1 MNRASYLKKLRGK
14 LQRLPAHE
22 IDAALAYYEEYFD
35 EAGEENEKRVIQQL
49 GSPSHVASQIMADY
63 ALKDLEATSTSTSTS
78 TSTKKNMSAIWLIIL
93 AILSAPLSLP
103 LLAVAIALI
112 FSFGAVIF
120 SFIIAII
127 ATVLSIFFGGI
138 VALITGFFILTQHW
152 PTAILFMGVGFIVTG
167 LGILLF
173 PIVARLIKTIVVVCV
188 EALGKLFHK
197 ITKKRKEGY

>member
-1 MNRASYLKKLRGK
+1 MNRASFLKKLRGK

-35 EAGEENEKRVIQQL
+35 EAGEENEQRVIQQL

-63 ALKDLEATSTSTSTS
+63 ALKDLEATSTSTST
-78 TSTKKNMSAIWLIIL
+78 KKNMSAIWLIIL
-93 AILSAPLSLP
+93 AIISAPLSLP
-103 LLAVAIALI
+103 LLVVAIALI

-138 VALITGFFILTQHW
+138 VALISGFFILTQHW
-152 PTAILFMGVGFIVTG
+152 PTALLFMGVGFIVTG

>member
-1 MNRASYLKKLRGK
+1 MNRASFLKKLRGK

-22 IDAALAYYEEYFD
+22 IDTALAYYEEYFD
-35 EAGEENEKRVIQQL
+35 EAGEENEQKVIQQL

-63 ALKDLEATSTSTSTS
+63 ALKDLEVTS
-78 TSTKKNMSAIWLIIL
+78 TSTKKNMSAIWIIIL

-120 SFIIAII
+120 SVIIAII

-138 VALITGFFILTQHW
+138 VALISGFFILTQHW

-173 PIVARLIKTIVVVCV
+173 PIFARLIKTIVVVCV

>member
-1 MNRASYLKKLRGK
+1 MMNRASFLKKLRGK

-22 IDAALAYYEEYFD
+22 IDIALAYYEEYFD
-35 EAGEENEKRVIQQL
+35 EAGEENEQKIIQQL

-63 ALKDLEATSTSTSTS
+63 ALKDLETTS
-78 TSTKKNMSAIWLIIL
+78 TSTKKNMSAIWIIIL

-112 FSFGAVIF
+112 FSFGAVVF
-120 SFIIAII
+120 SVIIAII

-138 VALITGFFILTQHW
+138 VALISGFFILTQHW

-173 PIVARLIKTIVVVCV
+173 PIVARVIKTIVVVCV
-188 EALGKLFHK
+188 EALGKIFHK

>member
-1 MNRASYLKKLRGK
+1 MNRASFLKKLRGK

-35 EAGEENEKRVIQQL
+35 EAGEENEHRVIQQL

-63 ALKDLEATSTSTSTS
+63 ALKDLEATSTSTST
-78 TSTKKNMSAIWLIIL
+78 KKNMSAIWLIIL
-93 AILSAPLSLP
+93 AIISAPLSLP
-103 LLAVAIALI
+103 LLVVAIALI

-120 SFIIAII
+120 SVIIAII

-138 VALITGFFILTQHW
+138 VALISGFFILTQHW
-152 PTAILFMGVGFIVTG
+152 PTALLFMGVGFIVTG
-167 LGILLF
+167 LGIMLF

>member
-1 MNRASYLKKLRGK
+1 MMNRASFLKKLRGK

-35 EAGEENEKRVIQQL
+35 EAGEENEQRVIQQL

-63 ALKDLEATSTSTSTS
+63 ALKDLEAAS

-93 AILSAPLSLP
+93 AIISAPLSLP
-103 LLAVAIALI
+103 LLVVAIALI

-127 ATVLSIFFGGI
+127 ATMLGIFFGGI
-138 VALITGFFILTQHW
+138 VALISGFFILAQDW
-152 PTAILFMGVGFIVTG
+152 ATALLFMGVGFIVTG

-197 ITKKRKEGY
+197 IMKKPKEGY

>member
-1 MNRASYLKKLRGK
+1 MNRASFLKKLRGK

-35 EAGEENEKRVIQQL
+35 EAGEENEQRVIQQL

-63 ALKDLEATSTSTSTS
+63 ALKDLEATSTST
-78 TSTKKNMSAIWLIIL
+78 KKNMSAIWLIIL
-93 AILSAPLSLP
+93 AIISAPLSLP
-103 LLAVAIALI
+103 LLVVAIALI

-127 ATVLSIFFGGI
+127 ATILGIFFGGI
-138 VALITGFFILTQHW
+138 VALISGFFILAQDW
-152 PTAILFMGVGFIVTG
+152 ATALLFMGVGFIVTG

-197 ITKKRKEGY
+197 IMKKPKEGY

>member
-1 MNRASYLKKLRGK
+1 MNRASFLKKLRGK

-35 EAGEENEKRVIQQL
+35 EAGEENEQRVIQQL

-63 ALKDLEATSTSTSTS
+63 ALKDLEVTS
-78 TSTKKNMSAIWLIIL
+78 TSTKKNVSAIWLIIL

-103 LLAVAIALI
+103 LLVVAIALI

-120 SFIIAII
+120 SVIIAII
-127 ATVLSIFFGGI
+127 ATMLGIFFGGI
-138 VALITGFFILTQHW
+138 VALISGFFILTQHW
-152 PTAILFMGVGFIVTG
+152 QTAILFMGVGFIVTG

-197 ITKKRKEGY
+197 MTKKRKVGY

>member
-1 MNRASYLKKLRGK
+1 MMNRASFLKKLRGK

-35 EAGEENEKRVIQQL
+35 EAGEENEQRVIQQL

-63 ALKDLEATSTSTSTS
+63 ALKDLEATSTSTST
-78 TSTKKNMSAIWLIIL
+78 KKNMSAIWLIIL
-93 AILSAPLSLP
+93 AIISAPLSLP
-103 LLAVAIALI
+103 LLVVAIALI

-120 SFIIAII
+120 SIIIAII

-138 VALITGFFILTQHW
+138 VALISGFFILAQDW
-152 PTAILFMGVGFIVTG
+152 ATALLFMGVGFIVTG

>member
-1 MNRASYLKKLRGK
+1 MNRASFLKKLRGK

-35 EAGEENEKRVIQQL
+35 EAGEENEQRVIQQL

-63 ALKDLEATSTSTSTS
+63 ALKDLEATSTSTST
-78 TSTKKNMSAIWLIIL
+78 KKNMSAIWLIIL
-93 AILSAPLSLP
+93 AIISAPLSLP
-103 LLAVAIALI
+103 LLVVAIALI

-120 SFIIAII
+120 SVIIAII

-138 VALITGFFILTQHW
+138 VALISGFFILTQHW
-152 PTAILFMGVGFIVTG
+152 PTALLFMGVGFIVTG

>member
-1 MNRASYLKKLRGK
+1 MMNRASFLKKLRGK

-35 EAGEENEKRVIQQL
+35 EAGEENEQRVIQQL

-63 ALKDLEATSTSTSTS
+63 ALKDLEVTS
-78 TSTKKNMSAIWLIIL
+78 TSTKKNVSAIWLIIL

-103 LLAVAIALI
+103 LLVVAIALI

-120 SFIIAII
+120 SVIIAII
-127 ATVLSIFFGGI
+127 ATMLGIFFGGI
-138 VALITGFFILTQHW
+138 VALISGFFILTQHW
-152 PTAILFMGVGFIVTG
+152 QTAILFMGVGFIVTG

-197 ITKKRKEGY
+197 MTKKRKVGY

>member
-1 MNRASYLKKLRGK
+1 MMNRASFLKKLRGK

-35 EAGEENEKRVIQQL
+35 EAGEENEQRVIQQL

-63 ALKDLEATSTSTSTS
+63 ALKDLEATSTSTST
-78 TSTKKNMSAIWLIIL
+78 KKNMSAIWLIIL
-93 AILSAPLSLP
+93 AIISAPLSLP
-103 LLAVAIALI
+103 LLVVAIALI

-138 VALITGFFILTQHW
+138 VALISGFFILTQHW
-152 PTAILFMGVGFIVTG
+152 PTALLFMGVGFIVTG

>member
-1 MNRASYLKKLRGK
+1 MNRASFLKKLRGK

-35 EAGEENEKRVIQQL
+35 EAGEENEQRVIQQL

-63 ALKDLEATSTSTSTS
+63 ALKDLEATSTST
-78 TSTKKNMSAIWLIIL
+78 KKNVSAIWLIIL
-93 AILSAPLSLP
+93 AIISAPLSLP
-103 LLAVAIALI
+103 LLVVAIALI

-120 SFIIAII
+120 SVIIAII
-127 ATVLSIFFGGI
+127 ATVLSILFGGI
-138 VALITGFFILTQHW
+138 VALISGFFILTQHW
-152 PTAILFMGVGFIVTG
+152 PTALLFMGVGFIVTG

-197 ITKKRKEGY
+197 MTKKRKEGY

>member
-1 MNRASYLKKLRGK
+1 MMNRASFLKKLRGK

-22 IDAALAYYEEYFD
+22 INIALAYYEEYFD
-35 EAGEENEKRVIQQL
+35 EAGEENEQKVIQQL

-63 ALKDLEATSTSTSTS
+63 ALKDLETTSTT
-78 TSTKKNMSAIWLIIL
+78 TKKNMSAIWIIIL

-103 LLAVAIALI
+103 LLAVTIALI

-120 SFIIAII
+120 SVIIAII

-138 VALITGFFILTQHW
+138 VALISGFFILTQHW
-152 PTAILFMGVGFIVTG
+152 PTALLFMGVGFIVTG

-188 EALGKLFHK
+188 GALGKLFHK

>member
-1 MNRASYLKKLRGK
+1 MMNRASFLKKLRGK

-35 EAGEENEKRVIQQL
+35 EAGEENEQRVIQQL

-63 ALKDLEATSTSTSTS
+63 ALKDLEATSTSTST
-78 TSTKKNMSAIWLIIL
+78 KKNMSAIWLIIL
-93 AILSAPLSLP
+93 AIISAPLSLP
-103 LLAVAIALI
+103 LLVVAIALI

-127 ATVLSIFFGGI
+127 ATMLGIFFGGI
-138 VALITGFFILTQHW
+138 VALISGFFILAQDW
-152 PTAILFMGVGFIVTG
+152 ATALLFMGIGFIVTG

-197 ITKKRKEGY
+197 IMKKPKEGY

>member
-22 IDAALAYYEEYFD
+22 VDAALAYYEEYFD
-35 EAGEENEKRVIQQL
+35 EAGEENEQQVIQQL
-49 GSPSHVASQIMADY
+49 GSPSHVASQIMADS
-63 ALKDLEATSTSTSTS
+63 ALKDLEATSTST
-78 TSTKKNMSAIWLIIL
+78 KKNVTAIWLIIL

-127 ATVLSIFFGGI
+127 AIVLSIFFGGI
-138 VALITGFFILTQHW
+138 VALISGFFILTQHW
-152 PTAILFMGVGFIVTG
+152 PTALLFMGVGFIVTG

-173 PIVARLIKTIVVVCV
+173 PIVARFIKKIVVVCV

-197 ITKKRKEGY
+197 IMKKRKEGY

>member
-1 MNRASYLKKLRGK
+1 MNRASFLKKLRGK

-35 EAGEENEKRVIQQL
+35 EAGEENEQRVIQQL

-63 ALKDLEATSTSTSTS
+63 ALKDLEATSTSTST
-78 TSTKKNMSAIWLIIL
+78 KKNMSAIWLIIL
-93 AILSAPLSLP
+93 AIISAPLSLP
-103 LLAVAIALI
+103 LLVVAIALI

-127 ATVLSIFFGGI
+127 ATVLGIFFGGI
-138 VALITGFFILTQHW
+138 VALISGFFILAQDW
-152 PTAILFMGVGFIVTG
+152 ATALLFMGVGFIVTG

-197 ITKKRKEGY
+197 IMKKPKEGY

>member
-1 MNRASYLKKLRGK
+1 MNRASFLKKLQGK

-35 EAGEENEKRVIQQL
+35 EAGEENEQRVIQQL

-63 ALKDLEATSTSTSTS
+63 ALKDLEATSTSTST
-78 TSTKKNMSAIWLIIL
+78 KKNMSAIWLIIL
-93 AILSAPLSLP
+93 AIISAPLSLP
-103 LLAVAIALI
+103 LLVVAIALI

-120 SFIIAII
+120 SVIIAII

-138 VALITGFFILTQHW
+138 VALISGFFILAQDW
-152 PTAILFMGVGFIVTG
+152 ATALLFMGVGFIVTG

>member
-35 EAGEENEKRVIQQL
+35 EAGEENEQRVIQQL

-63 ALKDLEATSTSTSTS
+63 ALKDLESTSNS

-93 AILSAPLSLP
+93 AIITAPLSLP
-103 LLAVAIALI
+103 LLVVAIALI

-120 SFIIAII
+120 SVIIAIT
-127 ATVLSIFFGGI
+127 ATMLGIFFGGI
-138 VALITGFFILTQHW
+138 VALISGFFILTQHW
-152 PTAILFMGVGFIVTG
+152 QTALLFMGVGFIVTG

-197 ITKKRKEGY
+197 IMKKRKEGY

>member
-35 EAGEENEKRVIQQL
+35 EAGEENEQRVIQQL

-63 ALKDLEATSTSTSTS
+63 ALKDLEATSNSNSTS

-93 AILSAPLSLP
+93 AIISAPLSLP
-103 LLAVAIALI
+103 LLVVAIALI

-120 SFIIAII
+120 SVIIAII
-127 ATVLSIFFGGI
+127 ATVLGIFFGGI
-138 VALITGFFILTQHW
+138 AALISGFFILTQDW
-152 PTAILFMGVGFIVTG
+152 PTALLFMGVGFIVTG

-173 PIVARLIKTIVVVCV
+173 PIVTRLIKTIVVVCV

>member
-1 MNRASYLKKLRGK
+1 MMNRASFLKKLRGK

-35 EAGEENEKRVIQQL
+35 EAGEENEQRVIQQL
-49 GSPSHVASQIMADY
+49 GTPSHVASQIMADY
-63 ALKDLEATSTSTSTS
+63 ALKDLEATSTST
-78 TSTKKNMSAIWLIIL
+78 KKNVSAIWLIIL

-103 LLAVAIALI
+103 LLVVAIALI

-120 SFIIAII
+120 SVIIAII
-127 ATVLSIFFGGI
+127 ATMLGIFFGGI
-138 VALITGFFILTQHW
+138 VALISGFFILTQHW
-152 PTAILFMGVGFIVTG
+152 QTAILFMGVGFIVTG

-173 PIVARLIKTIVVVCV
+173 PIVARLIITIVVVCV

-197 ITKKRKEGY
+197 MTKKRKVGY

>member
-1 MNRASYLKKLRGK
+1 MNRASFLKTLRGK

-22 IDAALAYYEEYFD
+22 IDTALAYYEEYFD
-35 EAGEENEKRVIQQL
+35 EAGEENEQKVIQQL

-63 ALKDLEATSTSTSTS
+63 ALKDLEVTS
-78 TSTKKNMSAIWLIIL
+78 TSTKKNMSAIWIIIL

-120 SFIIAII
+120 SVIIAII
-127 ATVLSIFFGGI
+127 ATLLGIFFGGI
-138 VALITGFFILTQHW
+138 AALILGFFILTQDW
-152 PTAILFMGVGFIVTG
+152 PTALLFMGVGFIVTG
-167 LGILLF
+167 FGTLLF

-197 ITKKRKEGY
+197 MTKKQKEGY

>member
-1 MNRASYLKKLRGK
+1 MNRASFLKKLRGK
-14 LQRLPAHE
+14 LQRLSAHE

-35 EAGEENEKRVIQQL
+35 EAGEENEQRVIQQL

-63 ALKDLEATSTSTSTS
+63 ALKDLEATSNSNS

-93 AILSAPLSLP
+93 AIISAPLSLP
-103 LLAVAIALI
+103 LLVVAIALI

-120 SFIIAII
+120 SVIIAII
-127 ATVLSIFFGGI
+127 ATILGILFGGI
-138 VALITGFFILTQHW
+138 AALISGFFILTQDW
-152 PTAILFMGVGFIVTG
+152 QTALLFMGVGFIVTG

-173 PIVARLIKTIVVVCV
+173 PIVTRLIKTIVVVCV
-188 EALGKLFHK
+188 KALGKLFHK

>member
-1 MNRASYLKKLRGK
+1 MMNRASFLKKLRGK

-35 EAGEENEKRVIQQL
+35 EAGEENEQRVIQQL

-63 ALKDLEATSTSTSTS
+63 ALKDLEATSTST
-78 TSTKKNMSAIWLIIL
+78 KKNVSAIWLIIL

-103 LLAVAIALI
+103 LLVVAIALI

-120 SFIIAII
+120 SVIIAII
-127 ATVLSIFFGGI
+127 ATMLGIFFGGI
-138 VALITGFFILTQHW
+138 VALISGFFILTQHW
-152 PTAILFMGVGFIVTG
+152 QTAILFMGVGFIVTG

-197 ITKKRKEGY
+197 MTKKRKVGY

>member
-1 MNRASYLKKLRGK
+1 MNRASFLKKLRGK

-35 EAGEENEKRVIQQL
+35 EAGEENEQRVIQQL

-63 ALKDLEATSTSTSTS
+63 ALKDLEATSTSTST
-78 TSTKKNMSAIWLIIL
+78 KKNMSAIWLIIL
-93 AILSAPLSLP
+93 AIISAPLSLP
-103 LLAVAIALI
+103 LLVVAIALI

-120 SFIIAII
+120 SVIIAII

-138 VALITGFFILTQHW
+138 VALISGFFILTQHW
-152 PTAILFMGVGFIVTG
+152 PTALLFMGVGFIVTG
-167 LGILLF
+167 LGIMLF

>member
-1 MNRASYLKKLRGK
+1 MNRASFLKKLRGK

-35 EAGEENEKRVIQQL
+35 EAGEENEQRVIQQL

-63 ALKDLEATSTSTSTS
+63 ALKDLEATSTST
-78 TSTKKNMSAIWLIIL
+78 KKNMSAIWLIIL
-93 AILSAPLSLP
+93 AIISAPLSLP
-103 LLAVAIALI
+103 LLVVAIALI

-120 SFIIAII
+120 SVIIAII

-138 VALITGFFILTQHW
+138 VALISGFFILAQDW
-152 PTAILFMGVGFIVTG
+152 ATALLFMGVGFIVTG

>member
-1 MNRASYLKKLRGK
+1 MNRASFLKKLRGK

-35 EAGEENEKRVIQQL
+35 EAGEENEQRVIQQL

-63 ALKDLEATSTSTSTS
+63 ALKDLEATSTST
-78 TSTKKNMSAIWLIIL
+78 KKNMSAIWLIIL
-93 AILSAPLSLP
+93 AIISAPLSLP
-103 LLAVAIALI
+103 LLVVAIALI

-127 ATVLSIFFGGI
+127 ATMLGIFFGGI
-138 VALITGFFILTQHW
+138 VALISGLFILAQDW
-152 PTAILFMGVGFIVTG
+152 ATALLFMGVGFIVTG

-197 ITKKRKEGY
+197 IMKKPKEGY

>member
-1 MNRASYLKKLRGK
+1 MMNRASFLKKLRGK

-35 EAGEENEKRVIQQL
+35 EAGEENEQRIIQQL

-63 ALKDLEATSTSTSTS
+63 ALKDLEETS
-78 TSTKKNMSAIWLIIL
+78 TSTKKNVSAIWLIIL
-93 AILSAPLSLP
+93 AIISAPLSLP
-103 LLAVAIALI
+103 LLVVAIALI

-120 SFIIAII
+120 SVIIAII
-127 ATVLSIFFGGI
+127 ATVLGIFFGGI
-138 VALITGFFILTQHW
+138 AALISSFFILTQDW
-152 PTAILFMGVGFIVTG
+152 PTALLFMGVGFIVTG

-173 PIVARLIKTIVVVCV
+173 PIVTRLIKTIVVVCV

-197 ITKKRKEGY
+197 ITKKRKVGY

>member
-1 MNRASYLKKLRGK
+1 MNRASFLKKLRGK

-35 EAGEENEKRVIQQL
+35 EAGEENEQRVIQQL

-63 ALKDLEATSTSTSTS
+63 ALKDLEATSTSTST
-78 TSTKKNMSAIWLIIL
+78 KKNMSAIWLIIL
-93 AILSAPLSLP
+93 AIISAPLSLP
-103 LLAVAIALI
+103 LLVVAIALI

-127 ATVLSIFFGGI
+127 ATMLGIFFGGI
-138 VALITGFFILTQHW
+138 VALISGLFILAQDW
-152 PTAILFMGVGFIVTG
+152 ATALLFMGVGFIVTG

-197 ITKKRKEGY
+197 IMKKPKEGYK

>member
-35 EAGEENEKRVIQQL
+35 EAGEENEQRVIQQL

-63 ALKDLEATSTSTSTS
+63 ALKDLEATSTST
-78 TSTKKNMSAIWLIIL
+78 KKNMSAIWLIIL
-93 AILSAPLSLP
+93 AIISAPLSLP
-103 LLAVAIALI
+103 LLVVAIALI

-127 ATVLSIFFGGI
+127 ATILGIFFGGI
-138 VALITGFFILTQHW
+138 VALISGFFILAQDW
-152 PTAILFMGVGFIVTG
+152 ATALLFMGVGFIVTG

-188 EALGKLFHK
+188 EVLGKLFHK
-197 ITKKRKEGY
+197 IMKKPKEGY

>member
-22 IDAALAYYEEYFD
+22 VNAALAYYEEYFD
-35 EAGEENEKRVIQQL
+35 EAGEENEQRVIQQL

-63 ALKDLEATSTSTSTS
+63 ALKDLEATSTSNS

-93 AILSAPLSLP
+93 AIITAPLSLP
-103 LLAVAIALI
+103 LLVVAIALI

-120 SFIIAII
+120 SIIIAII
-127 ATVLSIFFGGI
+127 ATMLGIFFGGI
-138 VALITGFFILTQHW
+138 VALISGFFILTQHW
-152 PTAILFMGVGFIVTG
+152 QTALLFMGVGFIVTG

-188 EALGKLFHK
+188 EALGNLFHK
-197 ITKKRKEGY
+197 IMKKRKEGY

>member
-1 MNRASYLKKLRGK
+1 MMNRASFLKKLRGK

-35 EAGEENEKRVIQQL
+35 EAGEENEQRVIQQL

-63 ALKDLEATSTSTSTS
+63 ALKDLEATSTSTST
-78 TSTKKNMSAIWLIIL
+78 KKNMSAIWLIIL
-93 AILSAPLSLP
+93 AIISAPLSLP
-103 LLAVAIALI
+103 LLVVAIALI

-127 ATVLSIFFGGI
+127 ATVLGIFFGGI
-138 VALITGFFILTQHW
+138 VALISGFFILAQDW
-152 PTAILFMGVGFIVTG
+152 ATALLFMGVGFIVTG

-197 ITKKRKEGY
+197 IMKKPKEGY

>member
-22 IDAALAYYEEYFD
+22 VDAALAYYEEYFD
-35 EAGEENEKRVIQQL
+35 EAGEENEQRVIQQL

-63 ALKDLEATSTSTSTS
+63 ALKDLEATSTST
-78 TSTKKNMSAIWLIIL
+78 KKNVSAIWLIIL
-93 AILSAPLSLP
+93 AIISAPLSLP
-103 LLAVAIALI
+103 LLVVAIALI

-120 SFIIAII
+120 SVIIAII

-138 VALITGFFILTQHW
+138 VALISGFFILTQHW
-152 PTAILFMGVGFIVTG
+152 PTALLFMGVGFIVTG
-167 LGILLF
+167 LGTLLF

-197 ITKKRKEGY
+197 MMKKRKEGY

>member
-1 MNRASYLKKLRGK
+1 MMNRASFLKKLRGK

-35 EAGEENEKRVIQQL
+35 EAGEENEQRVIQQL

-63 ALKDLEATSTSTSTS
+63 ALKDLEATSA
-78 TSTKKNMSAIWLIIL
+78 STKKNVSAIWLIIL

-103 LLAVAIALI
+103 LLVVAIALI

-120 SFIIAII
+120 SVIIAII
-127 ATVLSIFFGGI
+127 ATMLGIFFGGI
-138 VALITGFFILTQHW
+138 VALISGFFILTQHW
-152 PTAILFMGVGFIVTG
+152 QTAILFMGVGFIVTG

-197 ITKKRKEGY
+197 MTKKRKVGY

>member
-1 MNRASYLKKLRGK
+1 MMNRASYLKKLRGK

-35 EAGEENEKRVIQQL
+35 EAGEENEQRVIQQL

-63 ALKDLEATSTSTSTS
+63 ALKDLEATSNSNSN
-78 TSTKKNMSAIWLIIL
+78 STKKNMSAIWLIIL
-93 AILSAPLSLP
+93 AIISAPLSLP
-103 LLAVAIALI
+103 LLVVAIALI

-120 SFIIAII
+120 SIIIAII
-127 ATVLSIFFGGI
+127 ATVLGIFFGGI
-138 VALITGFFILTQHW
+138 AALISGFFILTQDW
-152 PTAILFMGVGFIVTG
+152 PTALLFMGVGFIVTG

-173 PIVARLIKTIVVVCV
+173 PIVTRLIKTIVVVCV